1 MTYSPRFIPAGAL
14 ALWLA
19 IHSAALAD
27 VKLPAIFGDHMV
39 LQDQL
44 PIPVWGTADPGE
56 AVTVTLGAQSAK
68 TTAGTDGKWEVK
80 LPPMPASAQ
89 AVTMTV
95 AGKNTLNFQDVLIG
109 EVWVCSGQSNMEF
122 ALNGA
127 HNSTTE
133 IPKANDPQIRI
144 FFVNKKDAHL
154 PVADV
159 VGKWALCTPQSAAP
173 FSAIG
178 YFFAKEL
185 RAKYNQPVGL
195 IGTYW
200 GGTPAEA
207 WTSVDGLGKDPALA
221 HYVTQWKQLDA
232 AYAQASANYP
242 ALEKAYTAAIGDWSS
257 KYGKAYWTSVN
268 QWKADTAQAE
278 LAFQSPPPHPVP
290 AAPMPVNPMDPAGGP
305 NAPATLYNGMV
316 APLEPYAIRGVI
328 WYQGE
333 SNASWVKAP
342 EYRTLFPRM
351 IKDWREKW
359 GEGDFPFLFV
369 QLAGF
374 HPGGSDS
381 WSILREAQLL
391 TLSVPQTGMASAVD
405 IGLPANIHPMDKM
418 DVGKRL
424 ALVARH
430 VAYGEDL
437 VYSGPI
443 FQGAKKEGNGLRVG
457 FDDLGSGL
465 EIGQAPWV
473 GPGAHVLPTDHL
485 VGFEVAGADGQ
496 WKPADA
502 KIDGNDVV
510 VSSPG
515 VPVPVQVRYDWKSYP
530 EGNLY
535 NKEGLPASP
544 FRGKAA

>member
-1 MTYSPRFIPAGAL
+1 MNSFPRFLPAGAL
-14 ALWLA
+14 ALSLA
-19 IHSAALAD
+19 LDSAALAD
-27 VKLPAIFGDHMV
+27 VKVPAIFGDHMV

-56 AVTVTLGAQSAK
+56 AVTVTLGGASAK
-68 TTAGTDGKWEVK
+68 AAAGTDGKWEVK

-95 AGKNTLNFQDVLIG
+95 AGKNTLNFADVLIG

-122 ALNGA
+122 ALAAA
-127 HNSTTE
+127 HNKATE
-133 IPKANDPQIRI
+133 LPKANDPQMRL
-144 FFVNKKDAHL
+144 FLVAKKDAHL
-154 PVADV
+154 PMADV
-159 VGKWALCTPQSAAP
+159 VGKWALCTPESAAG
-173 FSAIG
+173 FSAVG
-178 YFFAKEL
+178 YFFGREL
-185 RAKYNQPVGL
+185 RAKLNEPVGL

-207 WTSVDGLGKDPALA
+207 WTSLDGLGKDPALT
-221 HYVTQWKQLDA
+221 HYLSRWKQLDA
-232 AYAQASANYP
+232 GYQTALSAFPAAQA
-242 ALEKAYTAAIGDWSS
+242 AYTAAMADWNA
-257 KYGKAYWTSVN
+257 KYGKDYASAAA
-268 QWKADTAQAE
+268 QWRTDAATAFHAH
-278 LAFQSPPPHPVP
+278 QSPPPKPVP
-290 AAPMPVNPMDPAGGP
+290 PVPMPQKPVDPAGGSS
-305 NAPATLYNGMV
+305 APAALYDGMV
-316 APLEPYAIRGVI
+316 APIQPYGIRGAI

-333 SNASWVKAP
+333 ANAGRAQ

-374 HPGGSDS
+374 HADDTENWPN
-381 WSILREAQLL
+381 LRDAQLQ
-391 TLSVPQTGMASAVD
+391 TLSLPATGMATAID
-405 IGLPANIHPMDKM
+405 IGLPTNIHPMDKM

-424 ALVARH
+424 ALAARH

-443 FQGAKKEGNGLRVG
+443 FQDAKKEGNGLRVG
-457 FDDLGSGL
+457 FHDVGSGL

-473 GPGAHVLPTDHL
+473 GPGAPTLPADHL
-485 VGFEVAGADGQ
+485 VGFELAGADGQ

-510 VSSPG
+510 VSSPD
-515 VPVPVQVRYDWKSYP
+515 VPAPVTVRYDWKAYP

-535 NKEGLPASP
+535 NKDGLPASP
-544 FRGKAA
+544 FRATAQ